1 MRTPRHVLVIED
13 NPDGRSALCAFLGLL
28 GHRVDAA
35 VDGEEGLAKGLADRP
50 EVAVI
55 DIGLP
60 CLDGFRVAQ
69 RLRAALGPG
78 ILLVAHTGYGQP
90 EDQRRG
96 REAGFDAYLVKPADP
111 ADLAAWVARGPAH
124 T

>member
-1 MRTPRHVLVIED
+1 MEAGRHVLVVED
-13 NPDGRSALCAFLGLL
+13 NPDGRISLCTYLGLL

-35 VDGEEGLAKGLADRP
+35 ADGEEGVAKGLAGRP

-60 CLDGFRVAQ
+60 GMDGFQVAE
-69 RLRAALGPG
+69 RLREGLGQA

-90 EDQRRG
+90 EDKRRG
-96 REAGFDAYLVKPADP
+96 MQAGFDAYLVKPAD
-111 ADLAAWVARGPAH
+111 LAELSAWVARGPAPA
-124 T
+124 